1 MTTIIISVSIIT
13 ILINMITR
21 IVTRLSFKRD
31 KEKISTY
38 ECGLNLNGD
47 AREPIEI
54 SFYVVGIM
62 YIMFDI
68 EIAFIIP
75 FGKTIDIVSS
85 TEILVI
91 MIFIIILIVGI
102 RYEYE
107 KKALEWQ

>member
-1 MTTIIISVSIIT
+1 MTNIIIGVSIIT
-13 ILINMITR
+13 VLINMITR
-21 IVTRLSFKRD
+21 IVSNISFKSD
-31 KEKISTY
+31 KEKVSTY
-38 ECGLNLNGD
+38 ECGINPNGD

-75 FGKTIDIVSS
+75 FGKTIEIVSNI
-85 TEILVI
+85 ELLVI